1 MLLGIVSVAV
11 GIYLIACAALFFSQR
26 SLIYFPQPRYASGEA
41 TVVKLQVEGAEL
53 EVTARVMAGSNAV
66 IYLGGNAEDVGG
78 SLPTLAEAY
87 PAHALYLLHYR
98 GYAGSTGKPSEAA
111 LFADALA
118 LFDKVRAEHPN
129 VTLIGRS
136 LGTGVATHVA
146 SLRPVQALVLVT
158 PYDSIAAIAAQQFP
172 VFPINILLR
181 DKFESWRYAPQVTA
195 PTRIIVAEHDEVIPR
210 ASSELLLTRFKPGV
224 AERVVV
230 AGAGHNDVSNGR
242 DYSSLLRI
250 NAPASP
256 QRP

>member
-1 MLLGIVSVAV
+1 MRMLVGMIGVAAAF
-11 GIYLIACAALFFSQR
+11 YLITCAALFFSQR
-26 SLIYFPQPRYASGEA
+26 SLIYFPQPRHASSA
-41 TVVKLQVEGAEL
+41 AAVVKLQVDGAEL
-53 EVTARVMAGSNAV
+53 EVTARVMAGPNAA

-136 LGTGVATHVA
+136 LGSGVATHVA

-172 VFPINILLR
+172 VFPINLLLR
-181 DKFESWRYAPQVTA
+181 DKFETWRYAPQVTA
-195 PTRIIVAEHDEVIPR
+195 PTRIIVAERDEVIPR
-210 ASSELLLTRFKPGV
+210 ASSERLLTRFKTGV
-224 AERVVV
+224 AERVVIQ
-230 AGAGHNDVSNGR
+230 GAGHNTVSENAA
-242 DYSSLLRI
+242 YVLLLRVA
-250 NAPASP
+250 N
-256 QRP
+256 RP